1 MRRLYLVLPVYTE
14 VYGGSLHWAWIG
26 QFGVFQWLDE
36 SLFWLQL
43 PCLDVAGV
51 SFTKREPVE
60 GIDFLSA
67 LVEAARVLEGFN
79 LNGCDI
85 RTSQFGSGDMKT
97 RPAAE
102 CVFWSKLS
110 CCSHVY
116 LCILHCTLHTH
127 THTHGYTHKYT
138 VKGDGVLFAPFYRKW
153 QPLSISVRLQH
164 GIMGI
169 YPAWKAAVIIQKSD
183 ASAQVCLC
191 IRLYF
196 MHEYF
201 MWVYSELVLQLYSD
215 IYISVLFL

>member
-51 SFTKREPVE
+51 SFTKWEPVE

-110 CCSHVY
+110 WCSHVY

-127 THTHGYTHKYT
+127 TRIHAQIHCQRGRCAICTILQKMTAIIHLCQVAALYHGYIPSLKGCCDYSKIRCKCTSVFVYT
-138 VKGDGVLFAPFYRKW
+138 PVL
-153 QPLSISVRLQH
+153 H
-164 GIMGI
+164 
-169 YPAWKAAVIIQKSD
+169 AWIF
-183 ASAQVCLC
+183 LC
-191 IRLYF
+191 GFI
-196 MHEYF
+196 
-201 MWVYSELVLQLYSD
+201 VN
-215 IYISVLFL
+215 